1 MLNVRNWEYMETI
14 VEWGVLTNYGLLIR
28 ELADIACCGVSHS
41 SLWGWHARLRVCELE
56 QEII

>member
-1 MLNVRNWEYMETI
+1 
-14 VEWGVLTNYGLLIR
+14 VEWGVLTNYGLSIR
-28 ELADIACCGVSHS
+28 ELADIACRVVSHS